1 MRPHQMVEDNNDRE
15 ATELN
20 EQQASSHAQIPI
32 HDASETLV
40 DAHTTVRA
48 LQKEQHA
55 LKKFWKR
62 QIAVSVDH
70 EGCRDHFAL
79 ERTYLGYMRTSMV
92 FATIGVT
99 IAQFFR
105 LKNEGAVNP
114 PFGFFTLGI
123 PLACAFIGSA
133 LVITV
138 VGSWRFWRQQNA
150 LARGKIHVGGWEINT
165 VAMVSLLLVIILLAL
180 ILAAETR
187 DAND

>member
-1 MRPHQMVEDNNDRE
+1 MRSVSAKTSIEAMRPHQMVEDNNDRE

-70 EGCRDHFAL
+70 EGCRDHFGTFPV
-79 ERTYLGYMRTSMV
+79 R
-92 FATIGVT
+92 
-99 IAQFFR
+99 
-105 LKNEGAVNP
+105 
-114 PFGFFTLGI
+114 
-123 PLACAFIGSA
+123 
-133 LVITV
+133 
-138 VGSWRFWRQQNA
+138 SWVMHF
-150 LARGKIHVGGWEINT
+150 L
-165 VAMVSLLLVIILLAL
+165 
-180 ILAAETR
+180 
-187 DAND
+187 

>member
-1 MRPHQMVEDNNDRE
+1 
-15 ATELN
+15 
-20 EQQASSHAQIPI
+20 
-32 HDASETLV
+32 
-40 DAHTTVRA
+40 
-48 LQKEQHA
+48 
-55 LKKFWKR
+55 
-62 QIAVSVDH
+62 
-70 EGCRDHFAL
+70 
-79 ERTYLGYMRTSMV
+79 MV

-165 VAMVSLLLVIILLAL
+165 VAMVSLLVGARTQFPWVVKKNTDEPV
-180 ILAAETR
+180 ARHNTAGSHSR
-187 DAND
+187 SRNP